1 MASPPPTPSRLPS
14 TTTTTTAT
22 IRSNSWRQPSPIQ
35 TPECTTRTL
44 AFDSTTFSVRAKKR
58 RRRVAQAG
66 AFITTR
72 RPSHSEE
79 INDKKEVQEQDMGQ
93 ESTRKWTVQPLE
105 DILRHSTLSD
115 GQIEDNHK
123 TNVHESPVMN
133 CSKTLETSSEL
144 VVQDNSADTN
154 QQKTVERLRQ
164 LVTKCSEQ
172 HHVMAALFYADKLVT
187 MCPTNDKDVLM
198 FANACY
204 LNREYHRAIHAIR
217 KKTKLVDMN
226 SVKRVEGTVL
236 RYETLRAAYLI
247 GKCMLAIKQKEE
259 CLELLGTI
267 LPEREHDV
275 VLFAKKVQLL
285 NAADQTVHG
294 INVVSSLV
302 LLMGETFEAIG
313 NRENA
318 MVYFRIAL
326 RCDVQN
332 SEAFFYL
339 FDKQMLSPQEEKEL
353 VASLDFSSD
362 EMQLLELLY
371 QTQVGKYNSAP
382 SVDEKFTE
390 VEQRF
395 GLVDNL
401 DLNVMKAETFYYRH
415 DIQQAHDI
423 CESVRE
429 QDPFNFR
436 VISVYVGTLVE
447 LGKKRELYHYAHQM
461 VDVYPTKAP
470 AWYTVGCYYL
480 LIQKYEAAQ
489 RYFHKAT
496 SLEPSYAPAWIG
508 FGNSFAA
515 QDESD
520 QAMSSYRTASS
531 LFPGSH
537 LPSLYM
543 GMEYL
548 RTNNLVQAQEFI
560 RQASI
565 ICPTDPLVYNELGS
579 VFYRQEDYLNAIE
592 MFTKALD
599 LCKGLP
605 ERLMEAWEPTL
616 FNLGYSYRKL
626 RKFDQAIYYFQSALR
641 LSPRNASILAA
652 LGFTY
657 HMKGCLDQAIE
668 TYHMALAYAPEDTL
682 AGSMIIVAFEESLS
696 RGLDSFPEFA
706 TSPPNDAPITSGL
719 TPLTVRRAAGLD
731 GNAQLSQRTNHRSFA
746 HRQRQRRSFLTPGP
760 QLQQLRTQLTVS
772 VLESQLSE
780 DSSTMNDNDD

>member
-1 MASPPPTPSRLPS
+1 MTTPPPSGGRP
-14 TTTTTTAT
+14 AGA
-22 IRSNSWRQPSPIQ
+22 IRSGDSWRQSSPVQ

-44 AFDSTTFSVRAKKR
+44 AFDSTASRVRAKKR
-58 RRRVAQAG
+58 RRRMAQSA

-72 RPSHSEE
+72 RPLTTEE
-79 INDKKEVQEQDMGQ
+79 EEEEETKDQDDKDQEQDKEKEQMT
-93 ESTRKWTVQPLE
+93 SKRKMKMEANVM
-105 DILRHSTLSD
+105 RHSTVSEGD
-115 GQIEDNHK
+115 REDNIK
-123 TNVHESPVMN
+123 GHESLLTHK
-133 CSKTLETSSEL
+133 KTLELSRSL
-144 VVQDNSADTN
+144 LLVQDNR
-154 QQKTVERLRQ
+154 QKVIERLRH
-164 LVTKCSEQ
+164 LVKKCCEQ
-172 HHVMAALFYADKLVT
+172 HHAATALFYADKLVT
-187 MCPTNDKDVLM
+187 MSPRDKNDVLL
-198 FANACY
+198 FADACY
-204 LNREYHRAIHAIR
+204 LNREYHRAIHAIKQAR
-217 KKTKLVDMN
+217 LVEVDG
-226 SVKRVEGTVL
+226 VKRVGEGMPCHVML
-236 RYETLRAAYLI
+236 QAARLL
-247 GKCMLAIKQKEE
+247 GKCMLAIKQKDE
-259 CLELLGTI
+259 CLELLGAI
-267 LPEREHDV
+267 LPEREDDV
-275 VLFAKKVQLL
+275 VLLAKKVQLL
-285 NAADQTVHG
+285 NVADPNAQG
-294 INVVSSLV
+294 INVVSSLA
-302 LLMGETFEAIG
+302 LLMGETFEATG

-326 RCDVQN
+326 RCDVQCT
-332 SEAFFYL
+332 EAFFHL

-371 QTQVGKYNSAP
+371 QTHVGKYNSTP
-382 SVDEKFTE
+382 SIDETFTE
-390 VEQRF
+390 VEHRF
-395 GLVDNL
+395 GLADNL
-401 DLNVMKAETFYYRH
+401 DLNVMKAKKFYYRH
-415 DIQQAHDI
+415 DIQQAHEL
-423 CESVRE
+423 CERVCE

-461 VDVYPTKAP
+461 VDVYPTRAS

-537 LPSLYM
+537 LPSLYI

-560 RQASI
+560 RQASV

-579 VFYRQEDYLNAIE
+579 VFYRQEDYPNAIE
-592 MFTKALD
+592 MFTKALH

-626 RKFDQAIYYFQSALR
+626 RKFDQAIHYFQSALR
-641 LSPRNASILAA
+641 LSPRNASSLAA

-657 HMKGCLDQAIE
+657 HMKGCLEQAIE
-668 TYHMALAYAPEDTL
+668 TYHAALACSSEDTL
-682 AGSMIIVAFEESLS
+682 AGSMITVAFGESLS
-696 RGLDSFPEFA
+696 GGLASFPEFA
-706 TSPPNDAPITSGL
+706 KPPPKDAPMTSGL
-719 TPLTVRRAAGLD
+719 TPLRVRRSAAPRR
-731 GNAQLSQRTNHRSFA
+731 QRTSLPTH
-746 HRQRQRRSFLTPGP
+746 GP
-760 QLQQLRTQLTVS
+760 NLQQPRTQSTVS
-772 VLESQLSE
+772 VLEL
-780 DSSTMNDNDD
+780 DFPRIAP